1 MAATN
6 TAPRTA
12 SNLVSHCML
21 QEGGFQVP
29 KFGVISAIDAEKHK
43 ATMTMQPQ
51 GLVVEFESGTYVIP
65 YAHIRQMTV
74 ML

>member
-6 TAPRTA
+6 SAPPRA
-12 SNLVSHCML
+12 SNLVSHVML

-29 KFGVISAIDAEKHK
+29 KFGVISAIDADKHK
-43 ATMTMQPQ
+43 ATMTMTPQ
-51 GLVVEFESGTYVIP
+51 GLMVEFTDGTYVIP
-65 YAHIRQMTV
+65 YAHVRQMTV